1 MRNFKGSLLTRT
13 VTGLSI
19 FALLLIVAAVVIF
32 DRLVGT
38 PLLQRAASDKAA
50 LIVLSAQ
57 TWLELPADRRVEFAV
72 ALSLYHGL
80 VISDV
85 AEDLPELKSDARYYR
100 LLTSELTERL
110 GEAIT
115 LYEADGNIW
124 VDMPSQTPYDLQI
137 GFDSELPHQQ
147 QLFVAGVV
155 FAFAAIIVVGASI
168 AVVRYVARPLDRV
181 SGAAGVFR
189 GGTGFT
195 PLPEIGP
202 HELVSL
208 TRNFNQMAT
217 EISELLENRTTLLA
231 GVSHDL
237 RSPLTRIVLELDRAK
252 EGMSADLLGRLGQN
266 IKNMQ
271 SLLNNV
277 TEFAH
282 GTVEP
287 QTVVKLRELLVSIL
301 DGFSDPIEYEWNGN
315 SELEVE
321 IAPTVFERVLTNLIT
336 NAQQHATG
344 CHLKISVK
352 EEAVDLHVLDKG
364 GGIPPDE
371 RQKVFQPFYRREK
384 SRSSTSGGSGL
395 GLAIV
400 YQLCQLHQWQVSI
413 SAREGGGSDILVQ
426 IPLGTDQQQHS

>member
-1 MRNFKGSLLTRT
+1 M
-13 VTGLSI
+13 
-19 FALLLIVAAVVIF
+19 
-32 DRLVGT
+32 
-38 PLLQRAASDKAA
+38 QRAASDKAA

-85 AEDLPELKSDARYYR
+85 AEDLPILRSDARYYR

-110 GEAIT
+110 GQNIT
-115 LYEADGNIW
+115 LYEADSNIW
-124 VDMPSQTPYDLQI
+124 VDIPSNTPYELQI

-147 QLFVAGVV
+147 QLFAAGVV

-168 AVVRYVARPLDRV
+168 AVVHYVARPLDRV
-181 SGAAGVFR
+181 SSAAGVFR

-252 EGMSADLLGRLGQN
+252 EDMSPELLARLGQN
-266 IKNMQ
+266 IRNMQ

-301 DGFSDPIEYEWNGN
+301 DGFADPIEFEWEGN
-315 SELEVE
+315 EEFELE
-321 IAPTVFERVLTNLIT
+321 IAPTVFERVLANLIA
-336 NAQQHATG
+336 NAQQHAKG
-344 CHLKISVK
+344 CHLKVLIK
-352 EEAVDLHVLDKG
+352 THAVDLHVLDKG
-364 GGIPPDE
+364 GGIPPEE
-371 RQKVFQPFYRREK
+371 RQKVFQPFYRLEK
-384 SRSSTSGGSGL
+384 SRSAISGGSGL

-400 YQLCQLHQWQVSI
+400 HQLCQLHQWHVSI

-426 IPLGTDQQQHS
+426 IPLNIDSRSHS